1 MFPNGTAWCV
11 VWLILADPSMT
22 SSAGFGQQA
31 TLQEG
36 VIIIGAYTR
45 GFTFAQLEAFM
56 RLPGHERPSLTLTS
70 QWPPEF
76 EHSLG

>member
-1 MFPNGTAWCV
+1 MLRALTCR
-11 VWLILADPSMT
+11 VWNLRKR
-22 SSAGFGQQA
+22 
-31 TLQEG
+31 LQEG

-56 RLPGHERPSLTLTS
+56 SPHGPERPSLTLTS
-70 QWPPEF
+70 QWQPEF